1 MEKTIKAG
9 IHLQLQKMG
18 KSKEESEYI
27 LKEMNDPNLN
37 MVEVTGLN
45 LTQLQHKA
53 IHAIQT
59 LLNDSN
65 YKGNLPTVTKS
76 NLDFNFQGILPI
88 LKVTPSEFYEAF
100 GCKKRKIGNKW
111 QYSSN
116 ETEQAMTALKKL
128 YNERYVIYYR
138 KTEFNKQN
146 KPKHFTVKVHIPL
159 IGLVKEDFLEDMN
172 QSSFSKTIEMKNGEV
187 RDVIQTTPKRRL
199 THITMEVSPLFVDQI
214 NSFFVQKPRNYLVE
228 LKQKY
233 PNASKYVY
241 NFIEYILTQSALQ
254 KTGIIK
260 ISRKKL
266 AVNLRMDNYI
276 RNRKWSVI
284 EETIEKCYEVALDLN
299 YIKSHETAV
308 GKTIDQLEII
318 HISYDRLVKVK

>member
-1 MEKTIKAG
+1 M
-9 IHLQLQKMG
+9 QKMG
-18 KSKEESEYI
+18 KSKEESEWI

-37 MVEVTGLN
+37 MVEITGLN
-45 LTQLQHKA
+45 LTQLQHRA
-53 IHAIQT
+53 VHAIQT
-59 LLNDSN
+59 LLNESN
-65 YKGNLPTVTKS
+65 YQGNLPTSTKKK
-76 NLDFNFQGILPI
+76 LDFDFDGKLPI
-88 LKVTPSEFYEAF
+88 LKLTPSEFYEAF
-100 GCKKRKIGNKW
+100 GCRKRQTGEKW

-116 ETEQAMTALKKL
+116 ETEQAKAALESL
-128 YNERYVIYYR
+128 YNERYIIYYR

-146 KPKHFTVKVHIPL
+146 KPKHFTVKVNIPL

-172 QSSFSKTIEMKNGEV
+172 QSSFRKTIEMKDGQV
-187 RDVIQTTPKRRL
+187 KSVIQTTPKKRL

-214 NSFFVQKPRNYLVE
+214 NSFFVQKPKNYLVE
-228 LKQKY
+228 LKEKY
-233 PNASKYVY
+233 PKASKYVY
-241 NFIEYILTQSALQ
+241 NFIEYILTQSALR

-284 EETIEKCYEVALDLN
+284 DETIEKCYEVALDLN

>member
-9 IHLQLQKMG
+9 MHLQLQKMG
-18 KSKEESEYI
+18 KSKEESDLI
-27 LKEMNDPNLN
+27 LKEMNDPKLSL
-37 MVEVTGLN
+37 VEVAGLN
-45 LTQLQHKA
+45 LTGLQHRA
-53 IHAIQT
+53 VHAIQT

-65 YKGNLPTVTKS
+65 YKGNLPTIPKKK
-76 NLDFNFQGILPI
+76 LDFDFDGNLPI
-88 LKVTPSEFYEAF
+88 LKITPSEFYEAF
-100 GCKKRKIGNKW
+100 GAKKRKTSGKF

-116 ETEQAMTALKKL
+116 EADQAMASLKSL
-128 YNERYVIYYR
+128 YNERYIIYYR

-172 QSSFSKTIEMKNGEV
+172 QSCFRRTIELKNGKV
-187 RDVIQTTPKRRL
+187 RNIIQATPKKRL

-214 NSFFVQKPRNYLVE
+214 NSFFVQKPKNYLVE
-228 LKQKY
+228 LKEKY
-233 PNASKYVY
+233 PKASKYVY

-284 EETIEKCYEVALDLN
+284 DETIEKCYEVALDLN